1 MPTPVSGAS
10 GTWHAVAAAMAVVLV
25 VNDDADMLDT
35 YESLL
40 ISMGH
45 QPVTKMTVSSG
56 PQTVREVGADALVVD
71 LQRPDEN
78 EYGVRIIREV
88 RADPETSD
96 VPIILC
102 TGASEAVRPLIPALE
117 ALDVPIVIKP
127 FAVED
132 LEATL
137 RDALKKRGERKGRG
151 RPKRS

>member
-1 MPTPVSGAS
+1 MLVPES
-10 GTWHAVAAAMAVVLV
+10 MAVVLV
-25 VNDDADMLDT
+25 VDDDADMLDT

-45 QPVTKMTVSSG
+45 QPVTKMVVNSG

-71 LQRPDEN
+71 LQQPDEN
-78 EYGVRIIREV
+78 EFGVRIIREV
-88 RADPETSD
+88 RADPQTSD

-102 TGASEAVRPLIPALE
+102 TGASEAVHTLMPQLD

-132 LEATL
+132 LETTL
-137 RDALKKRGERKGRG
+137 RDALKKLSEPRV
-151 RPKRS
+151 